1 MISNVY
7 LIHFGGLLS
16 SKISRENFIRSIAD
30 LLRKAEIELP
40 DDVES
45 ALRKAE
51 TAEESQVAKSQL
63 QAILKNLEI
72 AKKHGVPMCQ
82 DTGIMIFFAEL
93 GTEFQPGFDLEA
105 SLREAVILATAEVP
119 LRPNAVD
126 PLTRKNSGD
135 NTGVG
140 IPDIHWKLVPG
151 NQLKITAAPKGAG
164 SENMSALRMFNPTE
178 TGNIRNFV
186 LETIVNAGGMP
197 CPPLTIG
204 VGIGGSSDAA
214 ARLAKEALLEPLD
227 APMNGLE
234 REILENVNSLGIG
247 CMGLGG
253 STTALAVHVKT
264 AYCHTASLPVAVNIQ
279 CWANRHASIVLGGM
293 NNGVSPANPAEERRY
308 RETQC
313 RRRSLYLR
321 RFTDSAGRSPCQN
334 SRNERKRRKTS
345 FLPGRSG
352 NLSLRPSYAAD
363 RKRLESN
370 ISRPYNQRQ
379 DVENDA
385 FSSESS

>member
-1 MISNVY
+1 M
-7 LIHFGGLLS
+7 S
-16 SKISRENFIRSIAD
+16 SKISRETFIRSIAD
-30 LLRKAEIELP
+30 LLREAEIELP
-40 DDVES
+40 DDVVDS
-45 ALRKAE
+45 LRKAE
-51 TAEESQVAKSQL
+51 AAEESQVAKSQL
-63 QAILKNLEI
+63 QAILKNIGL

-82 DTGIMIFFAEL
+82 DTGIMIFFAEI

-105 SLREAVILATAEVP
+105 AIREAVILATVEIP

-164 SENMSALRMFNPTE
+164 SENMSSLRMLNPTE
-178 TGNIRNFV
+178 TGSIKKFV
-186 LETIVNAGGMP
+186 LETVVNAGGMP

-204 VGIGGSSDAA
+204 VGIGGSFDAA

-227 APMNGLE
+227 TPMQGLE
-234 REILENVNSLGIG
+234 REIQEAINALGIG

-279 CWANRHASIVLGGM
+279 CWANRHASVVFRG
-293 NNGVSPANPAEERRY
+293 E
-308 RETQC
+308 
-313 RRRSLYLR
+313 
-321 RFTDSAGRSPCQN
+321 D
-334 SRNERKRRKTS
+334 
-345 FLPGRSG
+345 
-352 NLSLRPSYAAD
+352 
-363 RKRLESN
+363 
-370 ISRPYNQRQ
+370 
-379 DVENDA
+379 
-385 FSSESS
+385 

>member
-1 MISNVY
+1 MDSFSGIYFLICDFYY

-63 QAILKNLEI
+63 EAILKNLEI

-105 SLREAVILATAEVP
+105 ALREAVILATAEVP

-204 VGIGGSSDAA
+204 VEIGGSSDAA

-234 REILENVNSLGIG
+234 IEILETVNSLGIG

-264 AYCHTASLPVAVNIQ
+264 AYCHTASLSVAVNIQ
-279 CWANRHASIVLGGM
+279 CWANRHASIVFGGD
-293 NNGVSPANPAEERRY
+293 E
-308 RETQC
+308 
-313 RRRSLYLR
+313 
-321 RFTDSAGRSPCQN
+321 
-334 SRNERKRRKTS
+334 
-345 FLPGRSG
+345 
-352 NLSLRPSYAAD
+352 
-363 RKRLESN
+363 
-370 ISRPYNQRQ
+370 
-379 DVENDA
+379 
-385 FSSESS
+385 

>member
-1 MISNVY
+1 MDSFSGIYFLMCDFYY

-105 SLREAVILATAEVP
+105 AFREAVILATAEVP

-140 IPDIHWKLVPG
+140 IPDIHWKPVPG

-164 SENMSALRMFNPTE
+164 SENMSVLRMFNPTE

-227 APMNGLE
+227 APMDGLE
-234 REILENVNSLGIG
+234 REILETVNSLGIG

-279 CWANRHASIVLGGM
+279 CWANRHASIVFGG
-293 NNGVSPANPAEERRY
+293 GE
-308 RETQC
+308 
-313 RRRSLYLR
+313 
-321 RFTDSAGRSPCQN
+321 
-334 SRNERKRRKTS
+334 
-345 FLPGRSG
+345 
-352 NLSLRPSYAAD
+352 
-363 RKRLESN
+363 
-370 ISRPYNQRQ
+370 
-379 DVENDA
+379 
-385 FSSESS
+385 

>member
-1 MISNVY
+1 LDSFSGINFLICDFYY

-16 SKISRENFIRSIAD
+16 SKISRENFIWSIAD

-40 DDVES
+40 DNVES

-105 SLREAVILATAEVP
+105 ALREAVILATAEVP

-140 IPDIHWKLVPG
+140 IPDVHWKLVPG

-186 LETIVNAGGMP
+186 LETIVNAGGMS

-227 APMNGLE
+227 APMNRLE
-234 REILENVNSLGIG
+234 IEILETVNSLGIG

-264 AYCHTASLPVAVNIQ
+264 AYCHTD
-279 CWANRHASIVLGGM
+279 WRFGYRFYH
-293 NNGVSPANPAEERRY
+293 RY
-308 RETQC
+308 
-313 RRRSLYLR
+313 
-321 RFTDSAGRSPCQN
+321 FH
-334 SRNERKRRKTS
+334 
-345 FLPGRSG
+345 SG
-352 NLSLRPSYAAD
+352 
-363 RKRLESN
+363 
-370 ISRPYNQRQ
+370 
-379 DVENDA
+379 
-385 FSSESS
+385 

>member
-1 MISNVY
+1 MDSFSGIYFLMCDFYY

-45 ALRKAE
+45 VLRKAE

-82 DTGIMIFFAEL
+82 GFRHYEYLFFAEL
-93 GTEFQPGFDLEA
+93 GTDFQPGFDMEA
-105 SLREAVILATAEVP
+105 ALREAVILATAEVP

-164 SENMSALRMFNPTE
+164 SENVSVLRS
-178 TGNIRNFV
+178 V
-186 LETIVNAGGMP
+186 
-197 CPPLTIG
+197 
-204 VGIGGSSDAA
+204 
-214 ARLAKEALLEPLD
+214 
-227 APMNGLE
+227 
-234 REILENVNSLGIG
+234 
-247 CMGLGG
+247 
-253 STTALAVHVKT
+253 
-264 AYCHTASLPVAVNIQ
+264 
-279 CWANRHASIVLGGM
+279 
-293 NNGVSPANPAEERRY
+293 
-308 RETQC
+308 
-313 RRRSLYLR
+313 
-321 RFTDSAGRSPCQN
+321 
-334 SRNERKRRKTS
+334 
-345 FLPGRSG
+345 
-352 NLSLRPSYAAD
+352 
-363 RKRLESN
+363 
-370 ISRPYNQRQ
+370 
-379 DVENDA
+379 
-385 FSSESS
+385 